1 GTSQIEIMYLDIP
14 LYEVV
19 NWRGDEFKKM
29 ENLKTLISKNS
40 LFSKGPEHLPNSL
53 RVLEWPR
60 YPSQHIPS
68 DFFPR
73 KLSICKLPESNL
85 TSFELHSSLKV
96 DVREFDRVKFKQE
109 SMFETNTQRC
119 SKLKSFPPMK
129 LTSLEQLEL
138 SFCESLELF
147 PEILGQMKN
156 IERIVLKGT
165 SIEEF
170 PLSFQNLTG
179 LHTLRIWGSGMLR
192 LPELW
197 LIKCNLPDELLPTLL
212 MWFANELHVARST
225 EFSMAGTAR
234 RVPEWFEHLIKGPS
248 ISFWF
253 RNKIPSIA
261 LLVVSKSMDD
271 KSLKNQHLLR
281 VIMFVNGDQYFL
293 DERNGVYHI
302 IEHDHTYLYDLH
314 LQDRE
319 MKKSIL
325 KNEWNYVEVTYENMT
340 MIPILTESG
349 FHILKHEGSMEDVQ
363 FTNPFF

>member
-1 GTSQIEIMYLDIP
+1 MIHLEFPLPEKIEEWKGDEFKKMESLKTLTIKNSSFVSKPQVQLPNGLRALEWPRYPSQHIPSDFRPKNLSICKLPNSDLTSFTLANSLKERVLVFALSVPLGTSQIEIMYLDIP

-96 DVREFDRVKFKQE
+96 GVTIQCL
-109 SMFETNTQRC
+109 S
-119 SKLKSFPPMK
+119 SF
-129 LTSLEQLEL
+129 
-138 SFCESLELF
+138 
-147 PEILGQMKN
+147 IL
-156 IERIVLKGT
+156 
-165 SIEEF
+165 
-170 PLSFQNLTG
+170 
-179 LHTLRIWGSGMLR
+179 
-192 LPELW
+192 
-197 LIKCNLPDELLPTLL
+197 
-212 MWFANELHVARST
+212 ELHVARST

-253 RNKIPSIA
+253 CNKIPSIA